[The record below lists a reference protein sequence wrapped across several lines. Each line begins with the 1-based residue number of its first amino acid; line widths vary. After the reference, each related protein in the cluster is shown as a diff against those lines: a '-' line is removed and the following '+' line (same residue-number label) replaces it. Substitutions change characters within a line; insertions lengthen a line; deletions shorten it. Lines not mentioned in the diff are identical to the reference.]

1 MDDYSMSSLGE
12 SKNEWC
18 ARLVNILTPAVIDG
32 LKSIFKEALELCE
45 ENDEHDKYLMTFQTF
60 LSRIPKWNDSI
71 IGEERA
77 RIETFTKCGYLEEL
91 ITCVHVIQLKAL
103 TCVRVGQ
110 KQKKI
115 DIDIPSADVFIHKV
129 YINVARKLYT
139 NVYLFEAELAPL
151 DLQKN
156 NRQLELFAQESIL
169 NTIRDTMPVES
180 ILRAYMDETEEEE
193 VDIKEEII
201 EEPVKEEHVQEEAVQ
216 KEAVQK
222 EAVQEEAV
230 NNENSL
236 PIAIEPVTGAPTL
249 GLPALGAPALGAQA
263 LGAPTLGAAPMSDVN
278 MIMNDT
284 VSETMQSIPSQ
295 TENIS
300 FSNTDKAQDTLGN
313 ETLVSAP
320 KTIERLEQIA
330 LDGAQK
336 RRDEEADDD
345 DEDDDYEE
353 RITIGG
359 NVNID
364 TLDINDMNAPSSRPP
379 IVLDDIEFL

>member
-115 DIDIPSADVFIHKV
+115 DIDIPSADVFIHKA

-169 NTIRDTMPVES
+169 NTIRETMPVES

-193 VDIKEEII
+193 VDVKEEII
-201 EEPVKEEHVQEEAVQ
+201 EEEVQE
-216 KEAVQK
+216 EAVQK

-230 NNENSL
+230 QKEAVNEKSL
-236 PIAIEPVTGAPTL
+236 PIASEPVTGAP
-249 GLPALGAPALGAQA
+249 ALGAPLGV
-263 LGAPTLGAAPMSDVN
+263 APMSDVN

-284 VSETMQSIPSQ
+284 VLETMQSIPSQ

>member
-115 DIDIPSADVFIHKV
+115 DIDIPSADVFIHKA

-180 ILRAYMDETEEEE
+180 ILRAYMDETEEED

-201 EEPVKEEHVQEEAVQ
+201 EEQVQEEPVQEEAVQ

-222 EAVQEEAV
+222 EAV

-249 GLPALGAPALGAQA
+249 GLPALGAPT
-263 LGAPTLGAAPMSDVN
+263 LGAPTLGAPPMSDVN
-278 MIMNDT
+278 MIMNGT
-284 VSETMQSIPSQ
+284 VLETMQSIPSQ

-345 DEDDDYEE
+345 DDDDYEE